1 MKKTLISIFLFLSI
15 FSFAIYSHFHLIH
28 ICENII
34 SQCTEIENK
43 LNSID
48 KNLEEN
54 SDSPIWIDLDY
65 MSLIL
70 KDYVFSNYNLVSL
83 YINHE
88 RLDIV
93 ITEISRLTEYISKGD
108 SKESL
113 STINFIKSYA
123 NVILREEEISI
134 RNIF

>member
-1 MKKTLISIFLFLSI
+1 MKKTIISIFLFLSI
-15 FSFAIYSHFHLIH
+15 FSFAIYLHFHLMN
-28 ICENII
+28 ICENLI

-48 KNLEEN
+48 KTLEEN
-54 SDSPIWIDLDY
+54 SDNPIWVELNS
-65 MSLIL
+65 MSENL
-70 KDYVFSNYNLVSL
+70 KDYVFYNYNLVSL

-88 RLDIV
+88 RLDIL
-93 ITEISRLTEYISKGD
+93 ITEISRLTKYISKGD

-123 NVILREEEISI
+123 NVILREEDISI